1 MKFVKVRELP
11 CAAVAP
17 DEVLNIGDTP
27 YDAQAAVKAQLR
39 TVCYVSLETSFTLVG
54 AGVYDS
60 GCRRDTSD
68 SHRLRALSCGCRLD
82 RQRFVLQPKD

>member
-39 TVCYVSLETSFTLVG
+39 TVGLLCG
-54 AGVYDS
+54 GWS
-60 GCRRDTSD
+60 GED
-68 SHRLRALSCGCRLD
+68 LRAAGCIGIYRDAADLFACYNDLPLSG
-82 RQRFVLQPKD
+82 VNEATE